1 MKKRAY
7 TISEQA
13 DAVKISSSPASPE
26 LSSAPMKRIRAI
38 IVDDEPNARR
48 ALRGLLEENFPQVEI
63 LAECKN
69 VPEAVKCI
77 NKDKPNLV
85 FLDIAMPGYSGF
97 ELLDFFDEQQLHFKI
112 IFVTAYSEHSLR
124 AFETSAVDYI
134 LKPVRLEHIARAL
147 KKVNI
152 SEPVNE
158 NRQYKVLKDNFSNQ
172 PDKKIVLQT
181 AETIFVVRMEDI
193 IYLQAEGSYTKIFTT
208 SHGVLTITKK
218 LIDFEYLEESGPFF
232 RTHRS
237 YIVNLNHIKRVD
249 KKDFIL
255 IMNNDAEVYLA
266 QDKKN
271 PLLEKIVG

>member
-1 MKKRAY
+1 MHK
-7 TISEQA
+7 
-13 DAVKISSSPASPE
+13 
-26 LSSAPMKRIRAI
+26 IRAI

-48 ALRGLLEENFPQVEI
+48 ALQGLLEENFSQVEI
-63 LAECKN
+63 IADCKN
-69 VPEAVKCI
+69 VPEAVKAI
-77 NKDKPNLV
+77 HKLKPDLV

-97 ELLDFFDEQQLHFKI
+97 ELLDFFDDQHINFKI

-134 LKPVRLEHIARAL
+134 LKPVRLEQIARAL
-147 KKVNI
+147 KKINT
-152 SEPVNE
+152 EELVNE

-172 PDKKIVLQT
+172 QDKKIVLQT

-193 IYLQAEGSYTKIFTT
+193 IYLQAEGSYTKFYTA

-218 LIDFEYLEESGPFF
+218 LIDFEYLENSGPFF

-237 YIVNLNHIKRVD
+237 YIVNLNHIKKVD
-249 KKDFIL
+249 KKEFIV

-271 PLLEKIVG
+271 QLLEKIIT